1 MKVKRKIRSLLVS
14 LLCVMLLAGVLPTA
28 ALAEEQVPTDNP
40 RYTTGVSRSK
50 TATPLDTTTWTSDVT
65 LSLPSAE
72 EKLDSDVVFVLD
84 GSSSADSGVVDA
96 SLSLLRD
103 LKDAAENSGAAVNV
117 CVVKFKR
124 QAYKS
129 DWFDLSTDYDAIK
142 AAMGTKYSGG
152 TNIHAGL
159 LAGKKALEEHQN
171 ISPDKKYLVLVSD
184 GSTYLYSKDGNWASD
199 TPFSRTYYTKEN
211 YNGAAG
217 GFWDNGLYEPNNYP
231 EVNVPRPKT
240 TSDVAAWRAYLA
252 DVEERNAESNGD
264 QYDYHIDYDLNFNQG
279 IPSDDFKSQPAVMR
293 SANNRDMA
301 FFYADQVWQQ
311 IKSAGYNAYSIATKD
326 GSAGEGNA
334 DDSHCF
340 MNYLNGGASLDFS
353 TIRNEILYAV
363 DAGSY
368 VTDYMGYVENDYNFD
383 LVNDP
388 AKIYVTVGDET
399 LEAVSLQENTYGF
412 GKHENQNGVSYD
424 YVLTYTPA
432 ADGEENF
439 LWSINVPITNL
450 RHVQLHYTVKL
461 MNPKT
466 EAGTYGT
473 YDPSGSHG
481 YDGLYTNNSA
491 TLYPMATGTGRVGDG
506 QDFLKPTVSYQINYY
521 TVTVNYVDEDGNILA
536 PAYTSASLKE
546 GSAYDVTAQAAPAIQ
561 GYTYKV
567 TTGDALTGTLDGNK
581 VITVVYTKDNYY
593 TVTVNFVDE
602 DGNTVAPAYTS
613 DSMKEGSAYDVTAQ
627 AAPAIQGYT
636 YKVTTGDPL
645 TGTLDGNK
653 VITVVYTKDS
663 YYTVTVNFVDEDG
676 NTVAPAYT
684 SDSMKE
690 GSTYDVTAQAAPAI
704 QGYTY
709 KATTGDALTGTLD
722 GNKVITVVYTKDSY
736 YTVIVN
742 FVDEN
747 GNPVAPAY
755 TSDSMKEGSAYD
767 VTAQAAPAIQGY
779 TYKVTTGDALTG
791 TLDGNKVITVVY
803 TKDNYYTVTVNFVDE
818 DGNPV
823 APAYTSD
830 SLKEGSAY
838 DVIAQAAPAIQ
849 GYTYKVTTGDALT
862 GTLDGNKVITVVYT
876 KDTVDPINPDPVK
889 PEPTKPAD
897 TPNTGDSSHMFL
909 WLGLALVSGSAAMGA
924 VIVSKKKNHNR

>member
-690 GSTYDVTAQAAPAI
+690 GSAYDVTAQAAPAI

-779 TYKVTTGDALTG
+779 TYKATTGDALTG
-791 TLDGNKVITVVY
+791 TLDG
-803 TKDNYYTVTVNFVDE
+803 D
-818 DGNPV
+818 
-823 APAYTSD
+823 
-830 SLKEGSAY
+830 
-838 DVIAQAAPAIQ
+838 
-849 GYTYKVTTGDALT
+849 
-862 GTLDGNKVITVVYT
+862 KVITVVYT

>member
-1 MKVKRKIRSLLVS
+1 MKVKKRIRSLLVS

-28 ALAEEQVPTDNP
+28 ALAEDQIPTDNP

-50 TATPLDTTTWTSDVT
+50 TATPLDTTTWTSDVK

-84 GSSSADSGVVDA
+84 GSSSANTNVVIEALD
-96 SLSLLRD
+96 LLRD
-103 LKDAAENSGAAVNV
+103 LKDPAEDSGAAVNV

-129 DWFDLSTDYDAIK
+129 DWFDLSTNYDAIK
-142 AAMGTKYSGG
+142 ADMETKYSGG

-159 LAGKKALEEHQN
+159 LAGKEALEEHPN

-199 TPFSRTYYTKEN
+199 MPFSRTYYTKEN
-211 YNGAAG
+211 YNGFAG
-217 GFWDNGLYEPNNYP
+217 GYWDNSFYEPNSH
-231 EVNVPRPKT
+231 EGNVPRPKT
-240 TSDVAAWRAYLA
+240 TSDVDTWKTYLA
-252 DVEERNAESNGD
+252 DVAERNAESNGD

-279 IPSDDFKSQPAVMR
+279 IPSPDFKSQPAVKR

-301 FFYADQVWQQ
+301 FYYADQVWQQ

-326 GSAGEGNA
+326 GSAGAGNA

-340 MNYLNGGASLDFS
+340 MNYLNGGRNLDFS

-383 LVNDP
+383 FVNDP

-399 LEAVSLQENTYGF
+399 LEAVPLQKNTYGF
-412 GKHENQNGVSYD
+412 GWDKENNSYN

-432 ADGEENF
+432 ADGEEHF
-439 LWSINVPITNL
+439 QWDINVPITNL

-473 YDPSGSHG
+473 YDANGSQG

-491 TLYPMATGTGRVGDG
+491 TLHPKATGTETPGDG

-521 TVTVNYVDEDGNILA
+521 TVTVNFVDEDGNI
-536 PAYTSASLKE
+536 
-546 GSAYDVTAQAAPAIQ
+546 
-561 GYTYKV
+561 
-567 TTGDALTGTLDGNK
+567 
-581 VITVVYTKDNYY
+581 
-593 TVTVNFVDE
+593 
-602 DGNTVAPAYTS
+602 VAPAYTS
-613 DSMKEGSAYDVTAQ
+613 DSQKGGSAYNVTAQ

-653 VITVVYTKDS
+653 VITVVYTKD
-663 YYTVTVNFVDEDG
+663 
-676 NTVAPAYT
+676 
-684 SDSMKE
+684 
-690 GSTYDVTAQAAPAI
+690 
-704 QGYTY
+704 
-709 KATTGDALTGTLD
+709 
-722 GNKVITVVYTKDSY
+722 
-736 YTVIVN
+736 
-742 FVDEN
+742 
-747 GNPVAPAY
+747 
-755 TSDSMKEGSAYD
+755 
-767 VTAQAAPAIQGY
+767 
-779 TYKVTTGDALTG
+779 
-791 TLDGNKVITVVY
+791 
-803 TKDNYYTVTVNFVDE
+803 
-818 DGNPV
+818 
-823 APAYTSD
+823 
-830 SLKEGSAY
+830 
-838 DVIAQAAPAIQ
+838 
-849 GYTYKVTTGDALT
+849 
-862 GTLDGNKVITVVYT
+862 
-876 KDTVDPINPDPVK
+876 TVDPIKPDPVK

-897 TPNTGDSSHMFL
+897 TPSTGDSSHMFL
-909 WLGLALVSGSAAMGA
+909 WLGLAVVSGGA
-924 VIVSKKKNHNR
+924 VIGVVIANKKKNRNR

>member
-14 LLCVMLLAGVLPTA
+14 LLCAMLLAGVLPTA
-28 ALAEEQVPTDNP
+28 ALAEDQIPTDNP

-50 TATPLDTTTWTSDVT
+50 TATPLDTATWTSDVT

-103 LKDAAENSGAAVNV
+103 LKDAAEDSGAAVNV

-129 DWFDLSTDYDAIK
+129 DWFDLSTNYDAIK
-142 AAMGTKYSGG
+142 TAMEAKYSGG

-159 LAGKKALEEHQN
+159 LAGKAALAEHPK

-199 TPFSRTYYTKEN
+199 TPFSRSYFTMEY
-211 YNGAAG
+211 YNGFAG
-217 GFWDNGLYEPNNYP
+217 GYWDNSFYEPNSH
-231 EVNVPRPKT
+231 EGNVPRPKT
-240 TSDVAAWRAYLA
+240 TSDVDTWKAYLA
-252 DVEERNAESNGD
+252 DVAKRNAESNGD
-264 QYDYHIDYDLNFNQG
+264 QYDYHINYDLNFNQG
-279 IPSDDFKSQPAVMR
+279 KPSPDFTSQPCEPR
-293 SANNRDMA
+293 TANNRDMA
-301 FFYADQVWQQ
+301 FYYADQVWQQ

-326 GSAGEGNA
+326 GSAGAGNA

-340 MNYLNGGASLDFS
+340 MNYLNGGRNLDFS

-388 AKIYVTVGDET
+388 AKIYITVGDET

-412 GKHENQNGVSYD
+412 GWDKENNSYN

-432 ADGEENF
+432 ADGEEHF
-439 LWSINVPITNL
+439 QWDINVPITNL

-473 YDPSGSHG
+473 YDANGSHG

-491 TLYPMATGTGRVGDG
+491 TLHPKATGTETPGDG
-506 QDFLKPTVSYQINYY
+506 QDFLKPTVSYQISYY
-521 TVTVNYVDEDGNILA
+521 TVTVNFVDEDGNIVA
-536 PAYTSASLKE
+536 PAYTSDSLKE

-581 VITVVYTKDNYY
+581 VITVVYTKD
-593 TVTVNFVDE
+593 
-602 DGNTVAPAYTS
+602 
-613 DSMKEGSAYDVTAQ
+613 
-627 AAPAIQGYT
+627 
-636 YKVTTGDPL
+636 
-645 TGTLDGNK
+645 
-653 VITVVYTKDS
+653 
-663 YYTVTVNFVDEDG
+663 
-676 NTVAPAYT
+676 
-684 SDSMKE
+684 
-690 GSTYDVTAQAAPAI
+690 
-704 QGYTY
+704 
-709 KATTGDALTGTLD
+709 
-722 GNKVITVVYTKDSY
+722 
-736 YTVIVN
+736 
-742 FVDEN
+742 
-747 GNPVAPAY
+747 
-755 TSDSMKEGSAYD
+755 
-767 VTAQAAPAIQGY
+767 
-779 TYKVTTGDALTG
+779 
-791 TLDGNKVITVVY
+791 
-803 TKDNYYTVTVNFVDE
+803 
-818 DGNPV
+818 
-823 APAYTSD
+823 
-830 SLKEGSAY
+830 
-838 DVIAQAAPAIQ
+838 
-849 GYTYKVTTGDALT
+849 
-862 GTLDGNKVITVVYT
+862 
-876 KDTVDPINPDPVK
+876 TVDPIRPDPVK

-909 WLGLALVSGSAAMGA
+909 WLGLAVVSGGA
-924 VIVSKKKNHNR
+924 VIGVVIANKKKNHNR

>member
-28 ALAEEQVPTDNP
+28 ALAEDQIPTDNP

-103 LKDAAENSGAAVNV
+103 LKDAAEDSGAAVNV

-129 DWFDLSTDYDAIK
+129 KWFDLSTNYDAIK
-142 AAMGTKYSGG
+142 TAMETKYSGG

-159 LAGKKALEEHQN
+159 LAGKAALEEHPK

-199 TPFSRTYYTKEN
+199 TPFSRSYFTMEY
-211 YNGAAG
+211 YNGFAG
-217 GFWDNGLYEPNNYP
+217 GYWDNSFYEPNSH
-231 EVNVPRPKT
+231 EGNVPRPKT
-240 TSDVAAWRAYLA
+240 TSDVDTWKAYLA
-252 DVEERNAESNGD
+252 DVAKRNAESNGD

-279 IPSDDFKSQPAVMR
+279 IPSPDFKSQPAVKR

-301 FFYADQVWQQ
+301 FYYADQVWQQ

-340 MNYLNGGASLDFS
+340 MNYLNGDRSLDFN

-368 VTDYMGYVENDYNFD
+368 VTHYMGYVENDYNFD

-388 AKIYVTVGDET
+388 AKIYITEGDET
-399 LEAVSLQENTYGF
+399 LEAVPLQENTYGF
-412 GKHENQNGVSYD
+412 GWDKESNSYN

-432 ADGEENF
+432 ADGEEHF
-439 LWSINVPITNL
+439 LWNINVPITNL

-473 YDPSGSHG
+473 YDANGSQGH
-481 YDGLYTNNSA
+481 DGLYINNRT
-491 TLYPMATGTGRVGDG
+491 TLYPKATGAEIVGDG

-521 TVTVNYVDEDGNILA
+521 TVTVNFVDEDGNTVA
-536 PAYTSASLKE
+536 PAYTSDSLKE

-561 GYTYKV
+561 GYTYKA
-567 TTGDALTGTLDGNK
+567 TTGAPLAGTLDGNK
-581 VITVVYTKDNYY
+581 VITVVYAKDNYY

-613 DSMKEGSAYDVTAQ
+613 GSLKEGSA
-627 AAPAIQGYT
+627 
-636 YKVTTGDPL
+636 
-645 TGTLDGNK
+645 
-653 VITVVYTKDS
+653 
-663 YYTVTVNFVDEDG
+663 
-676 NTVAPAYT
+676 
-684 SDSMKE
+684 
-690 GSTYDVTAQAAPAI
+690 YDVTAQAAPAI

-722 GNKVITVVYTKDSY
+722 GNKVINVVYTKDNY
-736 YTVIVN
+736 YTVTVN
-742 FVDEN
+742 FVDED
-747 GNPVAPAY
+747 GNTVAPAY
-755 TSDSMKEGSAYD
+755 TSDSLKEGSAYD

-779 TYKVTTGDALTG
+779 TYKVTTG
-791 TLDGNKVITVVY
+791 
-803 TKDNYYTVTVNFVDE
+803 
-818 DGNPV
+818 
-823 APAYTSD
+823 AP
-830 SLKEGSAY
+830 
-838 DVIAQAAPAIQ
+838 
-849 GYTYKVTTGDALT
+849 LT

-876 KDTVDPINPDPVK
+876 KDTVDPIKPDPVK

-909 WLGLALVSGSAAMGA
+909 WLGLAVISGGA
-924 VIVSKKKNHNR
+924 VIGVVIANKKKNHNR

>member
-14 LLCVMLLAGVLPTA
+14 LLCAMLLAGVLPTA
-28 ALAEEQVPTDNP
+28 ALAEDQIPTDTP

-50 TATPLDTTTWTSDVT
+50 TATPLDTATWTSDVK

-96 SLSLLRD
+96 SLSLLSD

-159 LAGKKALEEHQN
+159 LAGKEALAEHQN

-199 TPFSRTYYTKEN
+199 TPFSRSYYTKEN
-211 YNGAAG
+211 YNGFAG
-217 GFWDNGLYEPNNYP
+217 GFWDNGLYEPNNH
-231 EVNVPRPKT
+231 EGNVPRPKT
-240 TSDVAAWRAYLA
+240 TSNVATWQAYLA

-264 QYDYHIDYDLNFNQG
+264 QYDYHINYDLNFNHG
-279 IPSDDFKSQPAVMR
+279 IPSDDFKSQPCEPR
-293 SANNRDMA
+293 TANNRDMA
-301 FFYADQVWQQ
+301 FYYADQVWQQ
-311 IKSAGYNAYSIATKD
+311 IQSAGYNAYSIATQD
-326 GSAGEGNA
+326 SSAGAGNA
-334 DDSHCF
+334 DDSYFF
-340 MNYLNGGASLDFS
+340 MNYLNGGRSLDFS

-412 GKHENQNGVSYD
+412 GWDKENNSYN

-432 ADGEENF
+432 ADGEEHF
-439 LWSINVPITNL
+439 LWDINVPITNL

-473 YDPSGSHG
+473 YDANGSQG
-481 YDGLYTNNSA
+481 YDGLYTNSSA
-491 TLYPMATGTGRVGDG
+491 TLYPMATGAEIVGDG

-521 TVTVNYVDEDGNILA
+521 TVTVNFVDEDGNIVA
-536 PAYTSASLKE
+536 PAYTSDSLKEGSAYDVTAQAAPAIQGYTYKVTTGDALTGTLDGNKVINVVYTKDNYYTVTVNFVDEDGNTVAPAYTSDSLKE

-581 VITVVYTKDNYY
+581 VITVVYTKD
-593 TVTVNFVDE
+593 
-602 DGNTVAPAYTS
+602 
-613 DSMKEGSAYDVTAQ
+613 
-627 AAPAIQGYT
+627 
-636 YKVTTGDPL
+636 
-645 TGTLDGNK
+645 
-653 VITVVYTKDS
+653 
-663 YYTVTVNFVDEDG
+663 
-676 NTVAPAYT
+676 
-684 SDSMKE
+684 
-690 GSTYDVTAQAAPAI
+690 
-704 QGYTY
+704 
-709 KATTGDALTGTLD
+709 
-722 GNKVITVVYTKDSY
+722 
-736 YTVIVN
+736 
-742 FVDEN
+742 
-747 GNPVAPAY
+747 
-755 TSDSMKEGSAYD
+755 
-767 VTAQAAPAIQGY
+767 
-779 TYKVTTGDALTG
+779 
-791 TLDGNKVITVVY
+791 
-803 TKDNYYTVTVNFVDE
+803 
-818 DGNPV
+818 
-823 APAYTSD
+823 
-830 SLKEGSAY
+830 
-838 DVIAQAAPAIQ
+838 
-849 GYTYKVTTGDALT
+849 
-862 GTLDGNKVITVVYT
+862 
-876 KDTVDPINPDPVK
+876 TVDPIKPDPVK

-909 WLGLALVSGSAAMGA
+909 WLGLAVISGGA
-924 VIVSKKKNHNR
+924 VIGVVIANKKKNHNR

>member
-779 TYKVTTGDALTG
+779 TYKA
-791 TLDGNKVITVVY
+791 
-803 TKDNYYTVTVNFVDE
+803 
-818 DGNPV
+818 
-823 APAYTSD
+823 
-830 SLKEGSAY
+830 
-838 DVIAQAAPAIQ
+838 
-849 GYTYKVTTGDALT
+849 TTGDALT

>member
-28 ALAEEQVPTDNP
+28 ALAEDQIPTDNP

-50 TATPLDTTTWTSDVT
+50 TATPLDAATWTSDVK

-84 GSSSADSGVVDA
+84 GSSSANTNVVIEALDL
-96 SLSLLRD
+96 LSE
-103 LKDAAENSGAAVNV
+103 LKDAAEDSGAAVTV

-129 DWFDLSTDYDAIK
+129 DWFDLSTNYDAIK
-142 AAMGTKYSGG
+142 SAMGTKYSGG

-159 LAGKKALEEHQN
+159 LAGKAALAEHPN

-199 TPFSRTYYTKEN
+199 TPFSRSYFTMEYYN
-211 YNGAAG
+211 SFAG
-217 GFWDNGLYEPNNYP
+217 GYWDNGFYEPNSH
-231 EVNVPRPKT
+231 EVNVPRPKD
-240 TSDVAAWRAYLA
+240 TSDVATWQAYLA
-252 DVEERNAESNGD
+252 DVAERNAESNGE
-264 QYDYHIDYDLNFNQG
+264 QYDYHINYDLNFNQG
-279 IPSDDFKSQPAVMR
+279 IPSDDFNSQPCEPWT
-293 SANNRDMA
+293 ANNRDMA
-301 FFYADQVWQQ
+301 FYYADQVWQQ
-311 IKSAGYNAYSIATKD
+311 IKSAGYNAYSIATQD
-326 GSAGEGNA
+326 SSAGAGNA
-334 DDSHCF
+334 DDSYYF
-340 MNYLNGGASLDFS
+340 MNYLNGGRNLDFS

-388 AKIYVTVGDET
+388 AKIYITVGDET
-399 LEAVSLQENTYGF
+399 LEAVPLQENTYGF
-412 GKHENQNGVSYD
+412 GWDKENNSYN

-432 ADGEENF
+432 ADGEEHF
-439 LWSINVPITNL
+439 LWNINVPITNL

-473 YDPSGSHG
+473 YDANGSQG
-481 YDGLYTNNSA
+481 YDGLYTNSSA
-491 TLYPMATGTGRVGDG
+491 TLYPMATGTEIVGDG
-506 QDFLKPTVSYQINYY
+506 QDFLKPTVSYQISYY
-521 TVTVNYVDEDGNILA
+521 TVTVNFVDEDGNIVA
-536 PAYTSASLKE
+536 PAYTSDSLKE

-613 DSMKEGSAYDVTAQ
+613 DS
-627 AAPAIQGYT
+627 
-636 YKVTTGDPL
+636 L
-645 TGTLDGNK
+645 
-653 VITVVYTKDS
+653 
-663 YYTVTVNFVDEDG
+663 
-676 NTVAPAYT
+676 
-684 SDSMKE
+684 
-690 GSTYDVTAQAAPAI
+690 
-704 QGYTY
+704 
-709 KATTGDALTGTLD
+709 
-722 GNKVITVVYTKDSY
+722 
-736 YTVIVN
+736 
-742 FVDEN
+742 
-747 GNPVAPAY
+747 
-755 TSDSMKEGSAYD
+755 KEGSAYD

-803 TKDNYYTVTVNFVDE
+803 TKD
-818 DGNPV
+818 
-823 APAYTSD
+823 
-830 SLKEGSAY
+830 
-838 DVIAQAAPAIQ
+838 
-849 GYTYKVTTGDALT
+849 
-862 GTLDGNKVITVVYT
+862 
-876 KDTVDPINPDPVK
+876 TVDPIKPDPVK

-909 WLGLALVSGSAAMGA
+909 WLGLAVVSGGA
-924 VIVSKKKNHNR
+924 VIGVVIANKKKNHNR

>member
-14 LLCVMLLAGVLPTA
+14 LLCAMLLAGVLPTA
-28 ALAEEQVPTDNP
+28 ALAEDQIPTDTP

-50 TATPLDTTTWTSDVT
+50 TATPLDTATWTSDVT

-103 LKDAAENSGAAVNV
+103 LKDTAEDSGAAVNV

-129 DWFDLSTDYDAIK
+129 AWFDLSTSYDAIK

-159 LAGKKALEEHQN
+159 LAGKEALAEHPN

-199 TPFSRTYYTKEN
+199 TPFSRSYYTKEN
-211 YNGAAG
+211 YNGFAG

-231 EVNVPRPKT
+231 EVNVPRPKD
-240 TSDVAAWRAYLA
+240 TSDVATWQAYLA
-252 DVEERNAESNGD
+252 DVAERNAESNGD

-279 IPSDDFKSQPAVMR
+279 IPSDDFNSQPCEPR
-293 SANNRDMA
+293 TANNRDMA
-301 FFYADQVWQQ
+301 FYYADQVWQQ
-311 IKSAGYNAYSIATKD
+311 IKSAGYNAYSIATQD
-326 GSAGEGNA
+326 SSAGAGNA
-334 DDSHCF
+334 DDSYYF
-340 MNYLNGGASLDFS
+340 MNYLNGGRSLDFS

-399 LEAVSLQENTYGF
+399 LEAVPLQENTYGF
-412 GKHENQNGVSYD
+412 GWDKENNSYN

-432 ADGEENF
+432 ADGEEHF
-439 LWSINVPITNL
+439 QWDINVPITNL

-473 YDPSGSHG
+473 YDANGSHG

-491 TLYPMATGTGRVGDG
+491 TLHPKATGTEIPGDG
-506 QDFLKPTVSYQINYY
+506 QDFLKPTVSYQISYY
-521 TVTVNYVDEDGNILA
+521 TVTVNFVDEDGNIVA
-536 PAYTSASLKE
+536 PAYTSDSRKG
-546 GSAYDVTAQAAPAIQ
+546 GSAYNVTAQAAPAIQ

-567 TTGDALTGTLDGNK
+567 TTGDPLTGTLDGNK

-613 DSMKEGSAYDVTAQ
+613 DSLKEGSAYDVTAQ

-636 YKVTTGDPL
+636 YKVTTG
-645 TGTLDGNK
+645 
-653 VITVVYTKDS
+653 
-663 YYTVTVNFVDEDG
+663 
-676 NTVAPAYT
+676 AP
-684 SDSMKE
+684 
-690 GSTYDVTAQAAPAI
+690 
-704 QGYTY
+704 
-709 KATTGDALTGTLD
+709 
-722 GNKVITVVYTKDSY
+722 
-736 YTVIVN
+736 
-742 FVDEN
+742 
-747 GNPVAPAY
+747 
-755 TSDSMKEGSAYD
+755 
-767 VTAQAAPAIQGY
+767 
-779 TYKVTTGDALTG
+779 
-791 TLDGNKVITVVY
+791 
-803 TKDNYYTVTVNFVDE
+803 
-818 DGNPV
+818 
-823 APAYTSD
+823 
-830 SLKEGSAY
+830 
-838 DVIAQAAPAIQ
+838 
-849 GYTYKVTTGDALT
+849 LT

-876 KDTVDPINPDPVK
+876 KDTVDPIKPDPVK

-909 WLGLALVSGSAAMGA
+909 WLGLAVISGGA
-924 VIVSKKKNHNR
+924 VIGVVIANKKKNHNR

>member
-28 ALAEEQVPTDNP
+28 ALAEDQIPTDNP

-50 TATPLDTTTWTSDVT
+50 TATPLDAATWTSDVK

-84 GSSSADSGVVDA
+84 GSSSANTNVVIEALDL
-96 SLSLLRD
+96 LSE
-103 LKDAAENSGAAVNV
+103 LKDAAEDSGAAVTV

-129 DWFDLSTDYDAIK
+129 DWFDLSTNYDAIK
-142 AAMGTKYSGG
+142 SAMGTKYSGG

-159 LAGKKALEEHQN
+159 LAGKAALAEHPN

-199 TPFSRTYYTKEN
+199 TPFSRSYFTMEYYN
-211 YNGAAG
+211 SFAG
-217 GFWDNGLYEPNNYP
+217 GYWDNGFYEPNSH
-231 EVNVPRPKT
+231 EVNVPRPKD
-240 TSDVAAWRAYLA
+240 TSDVATWQAYLA
-252 DVEERNAESNGD
+252 DVAERNAESNGE
-264 QYDYHIDYDLNFNQG
+264 QYDYHINYDLNFNQG
-279 IPSDDFKSQPAVMR
+279 IPSDDFNSQPCEPR
-293 SANNRDMA
+293 TANNRDMA
-301 FFYADQVWQQ
+301 FYYADQVWQQ
-311 IKSAGYNAYSIATKD
+311 IKSAGYNAYSIATQD
-326 GSAGEGNA
+326 SSAGAGNA
-334 DDSHCF
+334 DDSYYF
-340 MNYLNGGASLDFS
+340 MNYLNGGRNLDFS

-388 AKIYVTVGDET
+388 AKIYITVGDET
-399 LEAVSLQENTYGF
+399 LEAVPLQENTYGF
-412 GKHENQNGVSYD
+412 GWDKENNSYN

-432 ADGEENF
+432 ADGEEHF
-439 LWSINVPITNL
+439 LWNINVPITNL

-473 YDPSGSHG
+473 YDANGSQG
-481 YDGLYTNNSA
+481 YDGLYTNSSA
-491 TLYPMATGTGRVGDG
+491 TLYPMATGTEIVGDG
-506 QDFLKPTVSYQINYY
+506 QDFLKPTVSYQISYY
-521 TVTVNYVDEDGNILA
+521 TVTVNFVDEDGNIVA
-536 PAYTSASLKE
+536 PAYTSDSLKE

-602 DGNTVAPAYTS
+602 DGNTVAPS
-613 DSMKEGSAYDVTAQ
+613 
-627 AAPAIQGYT
+627 
-636 YKVTTGDPL
+636 L
-645 TGTLDGNK
+645 
-653 VITVVYTKDS
+653 
-663 YYTVTVNFVDEDG
+663 
-676 NTVAPAYT
+676 
-684 SDSMKE
+684 
-690 GSTYDVTAQAAPAI
+690 
-704 QGYTY
+704 
-709 KATTGDALTGTLD
+709 
-722 GNKVITVVYTKDSY
+722 
-736 YTVIVN
+736 
-742 FVDEN
+742 
-747 GNPVAPAY
+747 
-755 TSDSMKEGSAYD
+755 KEGSAYD

-803 TKDNYYTVTVNFVDE
+803 TKD
-818 DGNPV
+818 
-823 APAYTSD
+823 
-830 SLKEGSAY
+830 
-838 DVIAQAAPAIQ
+838 
-849 GYTYKVTTGDALT
+849 
-862 GTLDGNKVITVVYT
+862 
-876 KDTVDPINPDPVK
+876 TVDPIKPDPVK

-909 WLGLALVSGSAAMGA
+909 WLGLAVVSGGA
-924 VIVSKKKNHNR
+924 VIGVVIANKKKNHNR

>member
-636 YKVTTGDPL
+636 YK
-645 TGTLDGNK
+645 
-653 VITVVYTKDS
+653 
-663 YYTVTVNFVDEDG
+663 
-676 NTVAPAYT
+676 
-684 SDSMKE
+684 
-690 GSTYDVTAQAAPAI
+690 
-704 QGYTY
+704 
-709 KATTGDALTGTLD
+709 ATTGDALTGTLD

-779 TYKVTTGDALTG
+779 TYKATTGDALTG
-791 TLDGNKVITVVY
+791 TLDG
-803 TKDNYYTVTVNFVDE
+803 D
-818 DGNPV
+818 
-823 APAYTSD
+823 
-830 SLKEGSAY
+830 
-838 DVIAQAAPAIQ
+838 
-849 GYTYKVTTGDALT
+849 
-862 GTLDGNKVITVVYT
+862 KVITVVYT

>member
-28 ALAEEQVPTDNP
+28 ALAEDQIPTDTP

-103 LKDAAENSGAAVNV
+103 LKDAAEDSGAAVNV

-129 DWFDLSTDYDAIK
+129 KWFDLSTNYDAIK
-142 AAMGTKYSGG
+142 TAMETKYSGG

-159 LAGKKALEEHQN
+159 LAGKAALEEHPK

-199 TPFSRTYYTKEN
+199 TPFSRSYFTMEYYN
-211 YNGAAG
+211 SFAG
-217 GFWDNGLYEPNNYP
+217 GYWDNSFYEPNSH
-231 EVNVPRPKT
+231 EGNVPRPKT
-240 TSDVAAWRAYLA
+240 TSDVDTWKAYLA
-252 DVEERNAESNGD
+252 DVAKRNAESNGD
-264 QYDYHIDYDLNFNQG
+264 QYDYHINYDLNFNQG
-279 IPSDDFKSQPAVMR
+279 IPSPDFKSQPCEPR
-293 SANNRDMA
+293 TANNRDMA
-301 FFYADQVWQQ
+301 FYYADQVWQQ

-340 MNYLNGGASLDFS
+340 MNYLNGDRSLDFS

-363 DAGSY
+363 DASSY

-399 LEAVSLQENTYGF
+399 LEAVPLQKNTYGF
-412 GKHENQNGVSYD
+412 GWDKENNSYN

-432 ADGEENF
+432 ADGEEHF
-439 LWSINVPITNL
+439 QWDINVPITNL

-473 YDPSGSHG
+473 YDANGSQG

-491 TLYPMATGTGRVGDG
+491 TLHPKATGTETPGDG
-506 QDFLKPTVSYQINYY
+506 QDFLKPTVSYQISYYTVTVNFVDEDGNIVAPAYTSDSRKGGSAYNVTAQAAPAIQGYTYKATTGDPLTGTLDGNKVINVVYAKDNYY
-521 TVTVNYVDEDGNILA
+521 TVTVNFVDEDGNIVA
-536 PAYTSASLKE
+536 PAYTSGSLKE

-581 VITVVYTKDNYY
+581 VITVVYTKD
-593 TVTVNFVDE
+593 
-602 DGNTVAPAYTS
+602 
-613 DSMKEGSAYDVTAQ
+613 
-627 AAPAIQGYT
+627 
-636 YKVTTGDPL
+636 
-645 TGTLDGNK
+645 
-653 VITVVYTKDS
+653 
-663 YYTVTVNFVDEDG
+663 
-676 NTVAPAYT
+676 
-684 SDSMKE
+684 
-690 GSTYDVTAQAAPAI
+690 
-704 QGYTY
+704 
-709 KATTGDALTGTLD
+709 
-722 GNKVITVVYTKDSY
+722 
-736 YTVIVN
+736 
-742 FVDEN
+742 
-747 GNPVAPAY
+747 
-755 TSDSMKEGSAYD
+755 
-767 VTAQAAPAIQGY
+767 
-779 TYKVTTGDALTG
+779 
-791 TLDGNKVITVVY
+791 
-803 TKDNYYTVTVNFVDE
+803 
-818 DGNPV
+818 
-823 APAYTSD
+823 
-830 SLKEGSAY
+830 
-838 DVIAQAAPAIQ
+838 
-849 GYTYKVTTGDALT
+849 
-862 GTLDGNKVITVVYT
+862 
-876 KDTVDPINPDPVK
+876 TVDPIKPDPVK

-909 WLGLALVSGSAAMGA
+909 WLGLAVISGGA
-924 VIVSKKKNHNR
+924 VIGVVIANKKKNHNR